1 MRLTTTEFRIL
12 HSAFR
17 ILHSPMTRL
26 HRTLLLSLSLGLA
39 LAGLATVVAFG
50 HSAAASGRPQPP
62 GRGPQPPPAQPA
74 FYWTQPTDA
83 PPALA
88 QAPPQLPD
96 LSIQWIERAPR
107 YPRYC
112 LDYSRGLPEL
122 CPGSE
127 DARHVPSPGE
137 IVTFTAH
144 IANQGVLTSPAAS
157 ALWTV
162 GQAAQLPD
170 DLPALAPGMTATL
183 AITWPWP
190 AEPLTMTLSID
201 PAGALEEVTRRND
214 ALSQRSD
221 ALYLDIAVHPLVYAA
236 FNRRSNLAG
245 SWSFPDWIQAQFEA
259 MNANL
264 AAATYPA
271 APRGVLDRVRI
282 DRIVVSEA
290 LGGDAVT
297 STLAFDGRWTF
308 RVDEDDPDTPEDEGA
323 LSAEAY
329 ARAFANTVDWGLAHE
344 LSHQLGV
351 IDLYQLNVFGSFQ
364 NELLEADGLPSLL
377 GFLWPNPGLMGGG
390 DRGGHPPNSYSE
402 HTALA
407 LNRNAG
413 LRRGYYGEYLYDLPP
428 RNSLLVLDNRGQ
440 PLPGAQV
447 ALFQT
452 EGGALRAEPVISGAL
467 DAEGRFV
474 LPARPVPLGG
484 LTTATGHTLAP
495 NPFGPIDVVG
505 FNGQLLVQVSQDEQR
520 FYAWWPITDFNL
532 ASWQGVTAY
541 ERTLATHLPPAGAP
555 QPPPAL
561 QGRVDGSNVTLHW
574 LPSPGITAYRIYRG
588 EEPEFYPFAL
598 VGVTDQLSFADV
610 SWRTARYAVT
620 AVDGQG
626 RESGF
631 SPLLRAQRTVDPVG
645 AAVDPVSGRRTILDR
660 HDGALITQLAD
671 DRWVGRQGSVHIGLT
686 GSQALASNAQGQ
698 LLIPVTS
705 EDRLVILNGER
716 EVLYWFGRER
726 FVTGTLEAPSGVLQ
740 AGEPFTVTQRPVSDA
755 STLGLASF
763 DWTWTLSGERPLLA
777 SGVERAPGRWGDGV
791 QIGPGD
797 RLIYGADDHLDT
809 AAGSVQLWVQPH
821 WPWNDGQEHVFVEVG
836 SLSQAQPTQASSPA
850 YRLRLAKAD
859 WNGLYAWLRDG
870 THDIALY
877 AGIEAWLP
885 GQWRHLAVAWQTVQP
900 GLDYRR
906 YTLWVDGV
914 LRDSR
919 VLRRPVAGPFDSLS
933 LGSGLDGRHP
943 AEATLDE
950 LHLSS
955 LARVGNSQ
963 QVSLIVSQS
972 RAQRLDVFDWLGNR
986 ISQFGGPG
994 VGPGQFDWP
1003 RELAQIGERIVVAD
1017 AGNDRLQV
1025 LALQGGQLSWQADWR
1040 AGLLHPQGLAALPD
1054 GRLLVSDRGD
1064 NQVKLL
1070 DADGRLLRRWAGP
1083 NDGHPGNFW
1092 QPAGLA
1098 VLPGGDILVADAG
1111 NGRLV
1116 RISGDMAPARLYL
1129 PLIGIHA

>member
-1 MRLTTTEFRIL
+1 MNRLR
-12 HSAFR
+12 R
-17 ILHSPMTRL
+17 M
-26 HRTLLLSLSLGLA
+26 LLALLGPCLGLA
-39 LAGLATVVAFG
+39 LVGLLAIAVAAQG
-50 HSAAASGRPQPP
+50 SANTGQVSAPPDPKDFAAR
-62 GRGPQPPPAQPA
+62 PA
-74 FYWTQPTDA
+74 FYWTRPIDT

-88 QAPPQLPD
+88 QEPPPLSD
-96 LSIQWIERAPR
+96 LSVQWIERTPR

-127 DARHVPSPGE
+127 DAKHYPDPGE

-144 IANQGVLTSPAAS
+144 IANQGVLTSPATS

-162 GQAAQLPD
+162 GQAAHLPGD
-170 DLPALAPGMTATL
+170 IPALAPGMTATL

-190 AEPLTMTLSID
+190 AEPLTVTLSID
-201 PAGALEEVTRRND
+201 PAASLGEITRSNNAR
-214 ALSQRSD
+214 SQRND

-236 FNRRSNLAG
+236 FSRRPNLAG
-245 SWSFPDWIQAQFEA
+245 SWSFHDWIQAQFDA

-282 DRIVVSEA
+282 DRIVVTEA
-290 LGGDAVT
+290 LGGDIVT
-297 STLAFDGRWTF
+297 STLGFDGRWTF

-329 ARAFANTVDWGLAHE
+329 ARAFANTIDWGLIHE

-390 DRGGHPPNSYSE
+390 DRGEHPADSYSE

-428 RNSLLVLDNRGQ
+428 STSLLVLDNRGQ
-440 PLPGAQV
+440 PLPAAQV
-447 ALFQT
+447 ALYQT
-452 EGGALRAEPVISGAL
+452 EGGALRAEPVISGTL
-467 DAEGRFV
+467 DAQGRFL
-474 LPARPVPLGG
+474 LPARPVPYGG

-505 FNGQLLVQVSQDEQR
+505 FDGQLLVQISQDEQH
-520 FYAWWPITDFNL
+520 FYTWWPITDFNL
-532 ASWQGVTAY
+532 AFWRGVTAY

-555 QPPPAL
+555 RPPLAL
-561 QGRVDGSNVTLHW
+561 HGRVDGHSVTLQW
-574 LPSPGITAYRIYRG
+574 LPSAETDIVAYRIYRG

-598 VGVTDQLSFADV
+598 AGVTDQLSFADV
-610 SWRTARYAVT
+610 SLRTARYAVT
-620 AVDGQG
+620 AVDEQGQ
-626 RESGF
+626 ESGF
-631 SPLLRAQRTVDPVG
+631 SPIFRAQRTVDPVG
-645 AAVDPVSGRRTILDR
+645 AAVDPVSGRRTVLDR

-671 DRWVGRQGSVHIGLT
+671 DRWVGRQGSVHVGLT
-686 GSQALASNAQGQ
+686 GSQALATNAQGQ
-698 LLIPVTS
+698 ILIPVTS
-705 EDRLVILNGER
+705 EDRLVALNGER
-716 EVLYWFGRER
+716 EVLNWFGRER

-740 AGEPFTVTQRPVSDA
+740 AGEPFTVTGRPIADE

-763 DWTWTLSGERPLLA
+763 DWTWALGGDRPLLA

-791 QIGPGD
+791 QIGQGD
-797 RLIYGADDHLDT
+797 QLIYRAAGHLDL
-809 AAGSVQLWVQPH
+809 AAGSLQLWVRPD
-821 WPWNDGQEHVFVEVG
+821 WPWDDGQEHVFVDIGTSNPVEP
-836 SLSQAQPTQASSPA
+836 SQAPPADNSPT
-850 YRLRLAKAD
+850 YRFRLAKAD

-870 THDIALY
+870 PHDIALF
-877 AGIEAWLP
+877 AAIGTWQP
-885 GQWRHLAVAWQTVQP
+885 GQWRHLAVAWQAVQP
-900 GLDYRR
+900 GLSYRR

-919 VLRRPVAGPFDSLS
+919 VLRRPVDGPFDRLS
-933 LGSGLDGRHP
+933 LGSGLDGQHP

-950 LHLSS
+950 LHISS

-963 QVSLIVSQS
+963 RVSLVVSQG

-994 VGPGQFDWP
+994 AGNGQFDWP
-1003 RELAQIGERIVVAD
+1003 RELAQVDDRIVVAD
-1017 AGNDRLQV
+1017 SGNGRLQV
-1025 LALQGGQLSWQADWR
+1025 LALADGHLTWQADWR
-1040 AGLLHPQGLAALPD
+1040 DGLLRPQGLAALPD

-1064 NQVKLL
+1064 HQVKLL
-1070 DADGRLLRRWAGP
+1070 NAHGQLVRRWAGP

-1092 QPAGLA
+1092 QPAGLTL
-1098 VLPGGDILVADAG
+1098 LPTGEVLVADAG
-1111 NGRLV
+1111 NGRVV
-1116 RISGDMAPARLYL
+1116 RIRGDLAPVRRYL
-1129 PLIGIHA
+1129 PLIKIE